1 MDHVIID
8 ARRKLSC
15 TDGIQILSWGGIIMS
30 ISNALLSEFDHEMT
44 TSRTVIERVPE
55 NKYSWKPHEKSMS
68 AGRLASHIAEMPS
81 WASTGIK
88 QDSLDLAAGGYTP
101 YEASTRAELL
111 ALFDKNVA
119 DARASIA
126 GCSDETFMKMW
137 SLKRGG
143 ATLMTLPK
151 IAVVR
156 SFVMNHVIHHRG
168 QLSVYLRELNVP
180 VPSIYGPSADEGS
193 M

>member
-1 MDHVIID
+1 M
-8 ARRKLSC
+8 A
-15 TDGIQILSWGGIIMS
+15 
-30 ISNALLSEFDHEMT
+30 ISTALLSEFDHEMA

-68 AGRLASHIAEMPS
+68 AGRLASHIAEMPT
-81 WASTGIK
+81 WASTSIQ
-88 QDSLDLAAGGYTP
+88 QDSLDLAGGYQP
-101 YEASTRAELL
+101 YEAASRAELL

-119 DARASIA
+119 GARASIA

-137 SLKRGG
+137 SLTNSGK
-143 ATLMTLPK
+143 TLMTMPK

-193 M
+193 MG